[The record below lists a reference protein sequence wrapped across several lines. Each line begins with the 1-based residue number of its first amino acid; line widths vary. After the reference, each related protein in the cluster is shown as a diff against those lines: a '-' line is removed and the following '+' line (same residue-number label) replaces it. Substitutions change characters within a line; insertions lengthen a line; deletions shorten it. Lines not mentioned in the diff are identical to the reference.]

1 MSGYDDLTSDS
12 CWPDRTDRGD
22 IERSAVLAVL
32 RRFETGRDSAA
43 ECLLTLQ
50 VLGLRE
56 TPPEVRCK
64 PLSTRQRRQAAKR
77 AERVSDQSEREAG

>member
-1 MSGYDDLTSDS
+1 MSGYDDLSSDS

-22 IERSAVLAVL
+22 ITRSAFLAVL
-32 RRFETGRDSAA
+32 RRFETGQDTAA
-43 ECLLTLQ
+43 ETLLTLQ

-77 AERVSDQSEREAG
+77 AERQEESA